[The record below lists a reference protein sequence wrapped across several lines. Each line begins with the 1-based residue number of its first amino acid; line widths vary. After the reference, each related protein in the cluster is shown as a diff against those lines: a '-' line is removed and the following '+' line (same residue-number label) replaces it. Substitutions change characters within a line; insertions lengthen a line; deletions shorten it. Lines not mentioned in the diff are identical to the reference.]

1 MEKKTTLF
9 KLTWPILIES
19 FLFMLLGT
27 VDIFMLS
34 QFSDDAVGAVGIVNQ
49 VVGISGLVFSII
61 TSGTSI
67 ICAQYLGANKS
78 NEEKNRLVGAA
89 LQVNTLMGIIMS
101 IIMYVFAKNL
111 LVFMRMDNELM
122 SDGIDYMK
130 IVGGFVFLQAIVNTF
145 SAILRAHGKTKT
157 CMIVTIIMNV
167 LNIGLNYVLIFGF
180 GPIPSLGVA
189 GAAISTTF
197 SKFVAVVILGTVVFK
212 TVVKEFKAKYLLAI
226 NRYEI
231 RKILTIGIPSAGETI
246 SYNLACLVITRII
259 NDMGKT
265 VVTANSYI
273 STITNYNY
281 LFALAIAQGTA
292 IMIGWKIGAGKKEE
306 AYKLCL
312 RSFGKGL
319 IVSVTITLA
328 CVFGGKYIL
337 GYFTDNEAIIKI
349 GITIFAIDI
358 INEVGRS
365 ANLII
370 INSLRAAGDV
380 RFPVAAGVFSMWGV
394 SVVLSYVFGVVLG
407 MGFIGVWLAKGLDE
421 VVRGIMMYLRWKSKK
436 WQKFSQMEKYQE

>member
-1 MEKKTTLF
+1 MK
-9 KLTWPILIES
+9 
-19 FLFMLLGT
+19 
-27 VDIFMLS
+27 
-34 QFSDDAVGAVGIVNQ
+34 
-49 VVGISGLVFSII
+49 
-61 TSGTSI
+61 
-67 ICAQYLGANKS
+67 
-78 NEEKNRLVGAA
+78 
-89 LQVNTLMGIIMS
+89 
-101 IIMYVFAKNL
+101 
-111 LVFMRMDNELM
+111 MDNELM

-197 SKFVAVVILGTVVFK
+197 SKFVAVIILGAVVFK

-292 IMIGWKIGAGKKEE
+292 IMIGWKIGAGK
-306 AYKLCL
+306 
-312 RSFGKGL
+312 RRRHINF
-319 IVSVTITLA
+319 V
-328 CVFGGKYIL
+328 CVPL
-337 GYFTDNEAIIKI
+337 
-349 GITIFAIDI
+349 
-358 INEVGRS
+358 
-365 ANLII
+365 
-370 INSLRAAGDV
+370 
-380 RFPVAAGVFSMWGV
+380 
-394 SVVLSYVFGVVLG
+394 
-407 MGFIGVWLAKGLDE
+407 
-421 VVRGIMMYLRWKSKK
+421 
-436 WQKFSQMEKYQE
+436 EKA

>member
-9 KLTWPILIES
+9 KLTWPILVES

-27 VDIFMLS
+27 VDIFMLGKY
-34 QFSDDAVGAVGIVNQ
+34 SDDAVGAVGIVNQ

-61 TSGTSI
+61 TSGTAI
-67 ICAQYLGANKS
+67 ICAQYIGANKT
-78 NEEKNRLVGAA
+78 NKEKNKLIGAA
-89 LQVNTLMGIIMS
+89 LQVNTFMGIIMS

-111 LVFMRMDNELM
+111 LIFMKMDKDLM
-122 SDGIDYMK
+122 VDGISYMK

-145 SAILRAHGKTKT
+145 SAVLRAHGKTKT

-167 LNIGLNYVLIFGF
+167 MNVGLNYVLIFGR

-197 SKFVAVVILGTVVFK
+197 SKFVVVIILGIIVFRTVIY
-212 TVVKEFKAKYLLAI
+212 EFKPKYILRI
-226 NRYEI
+226 NRHEI
-231 RKILTIGIPSAGETI
+231 RQILTIGIPSAGETI

-306 AYKLCL
+306 AYKLCYS
-312 RSFGKGL
+312 SFRKGL
-319 IVSVTITLA
+319 AVSVLITFA

-337 GYFTDNEAIIKI
+337 GCFTKNEDIIKI
-349 GITIFAIDI
+349 GIIIFTIDI
-358 INEVGRS
+358 INEVGRC

-380 RFPVAAGVFSMWGV
+380 RFPVVAGVFSMWGV
-394 SVVLSYVFGVVLG
+394 SVVLSYVFGVVFG
-407 MGFIGVWLAKGLDE
+407 MGFVGVWLAKGLDE
-421 VVRGIMMYLRWKSKK
+421 VVRGVMMYVRWKSKK
-436 WQKFSQMEKYQE
+436 WQKYSL

>member
-9 KLTWPILIES
+9 KLTWPILVES

-34 QFSDDAVGAVGIVNQ
+34 QYSDDAVGAVGIVNQ

-67 ICAQYLGANKS
+67 ICAQYIGANKG
-78 NEEKNRLVGAA
+78 NEEKNRLIGAA
-89 LQVNTLMGIIMS
+89 LQVNTLMGVIMS
-101 IIMYVFAKNL
+101 VIMYVFAKKL
-111 LVFMRMDNELM
+111 LVFMKMDTDLM
-122 SDGIDYMK
+122 SDGIAYMK

-157 CMIVTIIMNV
+157 CMTVTFVMNI
-167 LNIGLNYVLIFGF
+167 LNIGLNYVLIFGA
-180 GPIPSLGVA
+180 GPVPAMGAA

-197 SKFVAVVILGTVVFK
+197 SKFVAVVILGVILFR
-212 TVVKEFKAKYLLAI
+212 TVVKEFSFKHI
-226 NRYEI
+226 MSVNRYEVI
-231 RKILTIGIPSAGETI
+231 KILAIGIPSAGETI

-292 IMIGWKIGAGKKEE
+292 IIIGWKIGAGKKEE
-306 AYKLCL
+306 AYRLCL
-312 RSFGKGL
+312 SSFAKGL
-319 IVSVTITLA
+319 LVSAAITFV

-337 GYFTDNEAIIKI
+337 GYFTDNDDIIKL

-358 INEVGRS
+358 INEVGRC

-394 SVVLSYVFGVVLG
+394 SVVFSYVFGVVFK

-421 VVRGIMMYLRWKSKK
+421 VVRGIMMYLRWRSKR
-436 WQKFSQMEKYQE
+436 WQRFSKAAQ

>member
-1 MEKKTTLF
+1 MK
-9 KLTWPILIES
+9 
-19 FLFMLLGT
+19 
-27 VDIFMLS
+27 
-34 QFSDDAVGAVGIVNQ
+34 
-49 VVGISGLVFSII
+49 
-61 TSGTSI
+61 
-67 ICAQYLGANKS
+67 
-78 NEEKNRLVGAA
+78 
-89 LQVNTLMGIIMS
+89 
-101 IIMYVFAKNL
+101 
-111 LVFMRMDNELM
+111 MDNELM

-197 SKFVAVVILGTVVFK
+197 SKFVAVIILGAVVFK

-281 LFALAIAQGTA
+281 LL
-292 IMIGWKIGAGKKEE
+292 
-306 AYKLCL
+306 
-312 RSFGKGL
+312 
-319 IVSVTITLA
+319 
-328 CVFGGKYIL
+328 
-337 GYFTDNEAIIKI
+337 
-349 GITIFAIDI
+349 
-358 INEVGRS
+358 
-365 ANLII
+365 
-370 INSLRAAGDV
+370 
-380 RFPVAAGVFSMWGV
+380 P
-394 SVVLSYVFGVVLG
+394 
-407 MGFIGVWLAKGLDE
+407 
-421 VVRGIMMYLRWKSKK
+421 
-436 WQKFSQMEKYQE
+436 WQ

>member
-1 MEKKTTLF
+1 
-9 KLTWPILIES
+9 
-19 FLFMLLGT
+19 
-27 VDIFMLS
+27 
-34 QFSDDAVGAVGIVNQ
+34 
-49 VVGISGLVFSII
+49 
-61 TSGTSI
+61 
-67 ICAQYLGANKS
+67 
-78 NEEKNRLVGAA
+78 
-89 LQVNTLMGIIMS
+89 
-101 IIMYVFAKNL
+101 
-111 LVFMRMDNELM
+111 MRMDNELM

-197 SKFVAVVILGTVVFK
+197 SKFVAVIILGTVVFK

-421 VVRGIMMYLRWKSKK
+421 VVRGIMMYLRWRSKK
-436 WQKFSQMEKYQE
+436 WQKFSQIEKYQE

>member
-1 MEKKTTLF
+1 
-9 KLTWPILIES
+9 
-19 FLFMLLGT
+19 
-27 VDIFMLS
+27 
-34 QFSDDAVGAVGIVNQ
+34 
-49 VVGISGLVFSII
+49 
-61 TSGTSI
+61 
-67 ICAQYLGANKS
+67 
-78 NEEKNRLVGAA
+78 
-89 LQVNTLMGIIMS
+89 
-101 IIMYVFAKNL
+101 
-111 LVFMRMDNELM
+111 
-122 SDGIDYMK
+122 
-130 IVGGFVFLQAIVNTF
+130 
-145 SAILRAHGKTKT
+145 
-157 CMIVTIIMNV
+157 
-167 LNIGLNYVLIFGF
+167 
-180 GPIPSLGVA
+180 
-189 GAAISTTF
+189 
-197 SKFVAVVILGTVVFK
+197 
-212 TVVKEFKAKYLLAI
+212 
-226 NRYEI
+226 
-231 RKILTIGIPSAGETI
+231 
-246 SYNLACLVITRII
+246 
-259 NDMGKT
+259 MGKT

-337 GYFTDNEAIIKI
+337 GYFTDNEDIIKI

-421 VVRGIMMYLRWKSKK
+421 VVRGIMMYLRWRSKK
-436 WQKFSQMEKYQE
+436 WQKFSQPEKYQE

>member
-9 KLTWPILIES
+9 KLTWPILVES

-111 LVFMRMDNELM
+111 LVFMKMDNELM

-189 GAAISTTF
+189 GEP
-197 SKFVAVVILGTVVFK
+197 L
-212 TVVKEFKAKYLLAI
+212 YQLPL
-226 NRYEI
+226 
-231 RKILTIGIPSAGETI
+231 
-246 SYNLACLVITRII
+246 
-259 NDMGKT
+259 
-265 VVTANSYI
+265 
-273 STITNYNY
+273 
-281 LFALAIAQGTA
+281 
-292 IMIGWKIGAGKKEE
+292 
-306 AYKLCL
+306 
-312 RSFGKGL
+312 
-319 IVSVTITLA
+319 
-328 CVFGGKYIL
+328 
-337 GYFTDNEAIIKI
+337 
-349 GITIFAIDI
+349 
-358 INEVGRS
+358 
-365 ANLII
+365 ANL
-370 INSLRAAGDV
+370 
-380 RFPVAAGVFSMWGV
+380 
-394 SVVLSYVFGVVLG
+394 
-407 MGFIGVWLAKGLDE
+407 
-421 VVRGIMMYLRWKSKK
+421 
-436 WQKFSQMEKYQE
+436 SQLLF

>member
-9 KLTWPILIES
+9 KLTWPILVES

-111 LVFMRMDNELM
+111 LVFMKMDNELM

-197 SKFVAVVILGTVVFK
+197 SKFVAVIILGAVVFK

-281 LFALAIAQGTA
+281 LL
-292 IMIGWKIGAGKKEE
+292 
-306 AYKLCL
+306 
-312 RSFGKGL
+312 
-319 IVSVTITLA
+319 
-328 CVFGGKYIL
+328 
-337 GYFTDNEAIIKI
+337 
-349 GITIFAIDI
+349 
-358 INEVGRS
+358 
-365 ANLII
+365 
-370 INSLRAAGDV
+370 
-380 RFPVAAGVFSMWGV
+380 P
-394 SVVLSYVFGVVLG
+394 
-407 MGFIGVWLAKGLDE
+407 
-421 VVRGIMMYLRWKSKK
+421 
-436 WQKFSQMEKYQE
+436 WQ